1 MAKTVKLVTSNDF
14 SELFTLENNVVDV
27 KRDKLLQMVKDV
39 ASEVKEYELEVVSPG
54 QVQIVQDAKTKYR
67 KDRKSVV

>member
-27 KRDKLLQMVKDV
+27 KRDKLL
-39 ASEVKEYELEVVSPG
+39 
-54 QVQIVQDAKTKYR
+54 
-67 KDRKSVV
+67 